1 MQWVLRRSACP
12 DKSGECDTPVLAVN
26 KYPDASGSG
35 ANFESTG
42 NPVNKITGLPVEALT
57 MNQASFPDRL
67 DEIQRT
73 KQ

>member
-1 MQWVLRRSACP
+1 MQRILRRSACP
-12 DKSGECDTPVLAVN
+12 GMSGGSDTPVLAVN
-26 KYPDASGSG
+26 KYPDAFGSG

-57 MNQASFPDRL
+57 MNQDSFPDRL